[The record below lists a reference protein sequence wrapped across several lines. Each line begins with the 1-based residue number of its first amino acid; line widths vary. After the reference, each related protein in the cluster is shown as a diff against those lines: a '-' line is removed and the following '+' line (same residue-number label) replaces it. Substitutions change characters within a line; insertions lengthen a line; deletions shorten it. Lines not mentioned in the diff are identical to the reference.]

1 MSSIKITEKSNILKQ
16 LFFNN
21 QNFHKNFIIL
31 EKIGKGG
38 FGKVFKVKNLKDK
51 KIYAIKEI
59 KINSNKKKFKENF
72 DLILNEILF
81 LNLCQNSQNVV
92 KFYHFWIEF
101 ENFDKNFDLNFLSKK
116 KKIKIYIQMEFC
128 EKTLENL
135 IFSLKNEPIKNRLKL
150 CKNLTIALKFI
161 HSLGI
166 IHRDLKTSNIL
177 IKNGQIKI
185 ADFGLAIFNN
195 EIKNF
200 GIGTEIYS
208 SPEQKNSIFYNEKTD
223 IFSLGL
229 IFYEILQPYKCV
241 MEKIEN
247 FNFLKKFNKIPNE
260 NFQKKFPFLCNVIL
274 NMINKDFHLRPDEN
288 EIINVIDNEIN
299 KLSKRKIS
307 EDDFELNTMSNFNE
321 SFNDNNKSNFS
332 VENNNNNNND
342 FVLYFDDLYE
352 EKNLL
357 FYLNNNNS
365 NNNNNNKNNN
375 NNNSNDNNNFSNELN

>member
-1 MSSIKITEKSNILKQ
+1 MSSIKMTEKSNILKQ

-38 FGKVFKVKNLKDK
+38 FGKVFKVKNLIDK

-59 KINSNKKKFKENF
+59 KLKSNKKFKENF
-72 DLILNEILF
+72 DLILNEIF
-81 LNLCQNSQNVV
+81 YLNLCQNSQTV

-101 ENFDKNFDLNFLSKK
+101 ENFEKNFDLNFLSKK
-116 KKIKIYIQMEFC
+116 KKIRIYIQMEFC

-195 EIKNF
+195 EINNF

-260 NFQKKFPFLCNVIL
+260 KFQKKFPFLCNVIL

-342 FVLYFDDLYE
+342 DFVLYFDDLYE

-365 NNNNNNKNNN
+365 NDNNN

>member
-1 MSSIKITEKSNILKQ
+1 MSSIKMTEKSNILKQ

-38 FGKVFKVKNLKDK
+38 FGKVFKVKNLIDK

-59 KINSNKKKFKENF
+59 KIKSNKKFKENF
-72 DLILNEILF
+72 DLILNEIF
-81 LNLCQNSQNVV
+81 YLNLCQNSQTV

-101 ENFDKNFDLNFLSKK
+101 ENFEKNFDLNFLSKK
-116 KKIKIYIQMEFC
+116 KKIRIYIQMEFC

-195 EIKNF
+195 EINNF

-260 NFQKKFPFLCNVIL
+260 KFQKKFPFLCNVIL

-342 FVLYFDDLYE
+342 DFVLYFDDLYE

-365 NNNNNNKNNN
+365 NHNNNNNNS
-375 NNNSNDNNNFSNELN
+375 NSNDNNNFSNELN

>member
-38 FGKVFKVKNLKDK
+38 FGKVFKVKNLIDK

-59 KINSNKKKFKENF
+59 KIKSNKKFKENF
-72 DLILNEILF
+72 DLILNEIF
-81 LNLCQNSQNVV
+81 YLNLCQNSQTV

-101 ENFDKNFDLNFLSKK
+101 ENFEKNFDLNFLSKK

-342 FVLYFDDLYE
+342 DFVLYFDDLYE

-365 NNNNNNKNNN
+365 NNNNNN
-375 NNNSNDNNNFSNELN
+375 NNSNDNNNFSNELN

>member
-38 FGKVFKVKNLKDK
+38 FGKVFKVKNLIDK

-59 KINSNKKKFKENF
+59 KIKSNKKFKENF
-72 DLILNEILF
+72 DLILNEIF
-81 LNLCQNSQNVV
+81 YLNLCQNSQTV

-101 ENFDKNFDLNFLSKK
+101 ENFEKNFDLNFLSKK
-116 KKIKIYIQMEFC
+116 KKIRIYIQMEFC

-177 IKNGQIKI
+177 IKNNQIKI

-195 EIKNF
+195 EINNF

-342 FVLYFDDLYE
+342 DFVLYFDDLYE

-365 NNNNNNKNNN
+365 NNNNNN
-375 NNNSNDNNNFSNELN
+375 NNSNDNNNFSNELN

>member
-1 MSSIKITEKSNILKQ
+1 MTEKSNILKQ

-59 KINSNKKKFKENF
+59 KIKSNKKFKENF
-72 DLILNEILF
+72 DLILNEIF
-81 LNLCQNSQNVV
+81 YLNLCQNSQTV

-101 ENFDKNFDLNFLSKK
+101 ENFEKNFDLNFLSKK
-116 KKIKIYIQMEFC
+116 KKIRIYIQMEFC

-195 EIKNF
+195 EINNF

-332 VENNNNNNND
+332 VENNNNNNNND

-357 FYLNNNNS
+357 LYLNNNNS
-365 NNNNNNKNNN
+365 NDNN
-375 NNNSNDNNNFSNELN
+375 NNNSNDNNNFSNEIN

>member
-1 MSSIKITEKSNILKQ
+1 MTEKSNILKQ

-38 FGKVFKVKNLKDK
+38 FGKVFKVKNLIDK

-59 KINSNKKKFKENF
+59 KIKSNKKFKENF
-72 DLILNEILF
+72 DLILNEIF
-81 LNLCQNSQNVV
+81 YLNLCQNSQTV

-101 ENFDKNFDLNFLSKK
+101 ENFEKNFDLNFLSKK
-116 KKIKIYIQMEFC
+116 KKIRIYIQMEFC

-195 EIKNF
+195 EINNF

-332 VENNNNNNND
+332 VENNNNNNNND

-365 NNNNNNKNNN
+365 NDNNN

>member
-38 FGKVFKVKNLKDK
+38 FGKVFKVKNLIDK

-59 KINSNKKKFKENF
+59 KIKSNKKFKENF
-72 DLILNEILF
+72 DLILNEIF
-81 LNLCQNSQNVV
+81 YLNLCQNSQTV

-101 ENFDKNFDLNFLSKK
+101 ENFEKNFDLNFLSKK
-116 KKIKIYIQMEFC
+116 KKIRIYIQMEFC

-195 EIKNF
+195 EINNF

-342 FVLYFDDLYE
+342 DFVLYFDDLYE

-365 NNNNNNKNNN
+365 NDNNN

>member
-1 MSSIKITEKSNILKQ
+1 MTEKSNILKQ

-38 FGKVFKVKNLKDK
+38 FGKVFKVKNLIDK

-59 KINSNKKKFKENF
+59 KLKSNKKFKENF
-72 DLILNEILF
+72 DLILNEIF
-81 LNLCQNSQNVV
+81 YLNLCQNSQTV

-101 ENFDKNFDLNFLSKK
+101 ENFEKNFDLNFLSKK
-116 KKIKIYIQMEFC
+116 KKIRIYIQMEFC

-195 EIKNF
+195 EINNF

-260 NFQKKFPFLCNVIL
+260 KFQKKFPFLCNVIL

-342 FVLYFDDLYE
+342 DFVLYFDDLYE

-365 NNNNNNKNNN
+365 NDNNN

>member
-38 FGKVFKVKNLKDK
+38 FGKVFKVKNLIDK

-59 KINSNKKKFKENF
+59 KIKSNKKFKENF
-72 DLILNEILF
+72 DLILNEIF
-81 LNLCQNSQNVV
+81 YLNLCQNSQTV

-101 ENFDKNFDLNFLSKK
+101 ENFEKNFDLNFLSKK

-195 EIKNF
+195 EINNF

-365 NNNNNNKNNN
+365 NNNNNN
-375 NNNSNDNNNFSNELN
+375 NNSNDNNNFSNELN

>member
-1 MSSIKITEKSNILKQ
+1 MTEKSNILKQ

-38 FGKVFKVKNLKDK
+38 FGKVFKVKNLIDK

-59 KINSNKKKFKENF
+59 KLKSNKKFKENF
-72 DLILNEILF
+72 DLILNEIF
-81 LNLCQNSQNVV
+81 YLNLCQNSQTV

-101 ENFDKNFDLNFLSKK
+101 ENFEKNFDLNFLSKK
-116 KKIKIYIQMEFC
+116 KKIRIYIQMEFC

-195 EIKNF
+195 EINNF

-260 NFQKKFPFLCNVIL
+260 KFQKKFPFLCNVIL

-365 NNNNNNKNNN
+365 NDNNN

>member
-1 MSSIKITEKSNILKQ
+1 MTEKSNILKQ

-38 FGKVFKVKNLKDK
+38 FGKVFKVKNLIDK

-59 KINSNKKKFKENF
+59 KLKSNKKFKENF
-72 DLILNEILF
+72 DLILNEIF
-81 LNLCQNSQNVV
+81 YLNLCQNSQTV

-101 ENFDKNFDLNFLSKK
+101 ENFEKNFDLNFLSKK

-208 SPEQKNSIFYNEKTD
+208 SPEQKN
-223 IFSLGL
+223 
-229 IFYEILQPYKCV
+229 
-241 MEKIEN
+241 
-247 FNFLKKFNKIPNE
+247 
-260 NFQKKFPFLCNVIL
+260 
-274 NMINKDFHLRPDEN
+274 LRN
-288 EIINVIDNEIN
+288 
-299 KLSKRKIS
+299 
-307 EDDFELNTMSNFNE
+307 
-321 SFNDNNKSNFS
+321 
-332 VENNNNNNND
+332 
-342 FVLYFDDLYE
+342 
-352 EKNLL
+352 
-357 FYLNNNNS
+357 
-365 NNNNNNKNNN
+365 
-375 NNNSNDNNNFSNELN
+375 

>member
-1 MSSIKITEKSNILKQ
+1 MSSIKMTEKSNILKQ

-38 FGKVFKVKNLKDK
+38 FGKVFKVKNLIDK

-59 KINSNKKKFKENF
+59 KLKSNKKFKENF
-72 DLILNEILF
+72 DLILNEIF
-81 LNLCQNSQNVV
+81 YLNLCQNSQTV

-101 ENFDKNFDLNFLSKK
+101 ENFEKNFDLNFLSKK
-116 KKIKIYIQMEFC
+116 KKIRIYIQMEFC

-150 CKNLTIALKFI
+150 CKNLTIAIKFI

-195 EIKNF
+195 EINNF

-342 FVLYFDDLYE
+342 DFVLYFDDLYE

-365 NNNNNNKNNN
+365 NDNNN

>member
-1 MSSIKITEKSNILKQ
+1 MSSIKMTEKSNILKQ

-38 FGKVFKVKNLKDK
+38 FGKVFKVKNLIDK

-59 KINSNKKKFKENF
+59 KLKSNKKFKENF
-72 DLILNEILF
+72 DLILNEIF
-81 LNLCQNSQNVV
+81 YLNLCQNSQTV

-101 ENFDKNFDLNFLSKK
+101 ENFEKNFDLNFLSKK
-116 KKIKIYIQMEFC
+116 KKIRIYIQMEFC

-195 EIKNF
+195 EINNF

-260 NFQKKFPFLCNVIL
+260 KFQKKFPFLCNVIL

-365 NNNNNNKNNN
+365 NDNNN

>member
-1 MSSIKITEKSNILKQ
+1 MSSIKMTEKSNILKQ

-38 FGKVFKVKNLKDK
+38 FGKVFKVKNLIDK

-59 KINSNKKKFKENF
+59 KIKSNKKFKENF
-72 DLILNEILF
+72 DLILNEIF
-81 LNLCQNSQNVV
+81 YLNLCQNSQTV

-101 ENFDKNFDLNFLSKK
+101 ENFEKNFDLNFLSKK
-116 KKIKIYIQMEFC
+116 KKIRIYIQMEFC

-195 EIKNF
+195 EINNF

-342 FVLYFDDLYE
+342 DFVLYFDDLYE

-365 NNNNNNKNNN
+365 NDNNN

>member
-38 FGKVFKVKNLKDK
+38 FGKVFKVKNLIDK

-59 KINSNKKKFKENF
+59 KIKSNKKFKENF
-72 DLILNEILF
+72 DLILNEIF
-81 LNLCQNSQNVV
+81 YLNLCQNSQTV

-101 ENFDKNFDLNFLSKK
+101 ENFEKNFDLNFLSKK
-116 KKIKIYIQMEFC
+116 KKIRIYIQMEFC

-195 EIKNF
+195 EINNF

-342 FVLYFDDLYE
+342 FVLCFDDLYE
-352 EKNLL
+352 DNNLL

-365 NNNNNNKNNN
+365 NNNNN

>member
-1 MSSIKITEKSNILKQ
+1 MSSIKITEKWNILKQ

-38 FGKVFKVKNLKDK
+38 FGKVFKVKNLIDK

-72 DLILNEILF
+72 DLILNEIF
-81 LNLCQNSQNVV
+81 YLNLCQNSQTV

-101 ENFDKNFDLNFLSKK
+101 ENFEKNFDLNFLSKK
-116 KKIKIYIQMEFC
+116 KKIRIYIQMEFC

-342 FVLYFDDLYE
+342 DFVLYFDDLYE

-365 NNNNNNKNNN
+365 NDNN

>member
-1 MSSIKITEKSNILKQ
+1 MTEKSNILKQ

-38 FGKVFKVKNLKDK
+38 FGKVFKVKNLIDK

-59 KINSNKKKFKENF
+59 KLKSNKKFKENF
-72 DLILNEILF
+72 DLILNEIF
-81 LNLCQNSQNVV
+81 YLNLCQNSQTV

-101 ENFDKNFDLNFLSKK
+101 ENFEKNFDLNFLSKK
-116 KKIKIYIQMEFC
+116 KKIRIYIQMEFC

-195 EIKNF
+195 EINNF

-342 FVLYFDDLYE
+342 DFVLYFDDLYE

-365 NNNNNNKNNN
+365 NDNNN

>member
-1 MSSIKITEKSNILKQ
+1 MSSMKMTEKSNILKQ

-38 FGKVFKVKNLKDK
+38 FGKVFKVKNLIDK

-59 KINSNKKKFKENF
+59 KLKSNKKFKENF
-72 DLILNEILF
+72 DLILNEIF
-81 LNLCQNSQNVV
+81 YLNLCQNSQTV

-101 ENFDKNFDLNFLSKK
+101 ENFEKNFDLNFLSKK
-116 KKIKIYIQMEFC
+116 KKIRIYIQMEFC

-195 EIKNF
+195 EINNF

-332 VENNNNNNND
+332 VENNNNNNNND

-365 NNNNNNKNNN
+365 NDNNN